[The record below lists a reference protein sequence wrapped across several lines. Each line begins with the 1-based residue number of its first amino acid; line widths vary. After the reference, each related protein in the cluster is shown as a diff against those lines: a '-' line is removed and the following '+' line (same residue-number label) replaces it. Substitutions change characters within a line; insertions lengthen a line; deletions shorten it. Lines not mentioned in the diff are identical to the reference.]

1 MLNQKYYWGESID
14 ATVETKIEDEATTAT
29 LIIGTNPQIVKTAS
43 FSDGIA
49 DVSIDA
55 EDTEVNPGTYEYQLI
70 IHWADG
76 EVKKYPDVLEC
87 STCTLPKITILP
99 SLDMPGAS

>member
-43 FSDGIA
+43 FF
-49 DVSIDA
+49 
-55 EDTEVNPGTYEYQLI
+55 
-70 IHWADG
+70 
-76 EVKKYPDVLEC
+76 
-87 STCTLPKITILP
+87 
-99 SLDMPGAS
+99 